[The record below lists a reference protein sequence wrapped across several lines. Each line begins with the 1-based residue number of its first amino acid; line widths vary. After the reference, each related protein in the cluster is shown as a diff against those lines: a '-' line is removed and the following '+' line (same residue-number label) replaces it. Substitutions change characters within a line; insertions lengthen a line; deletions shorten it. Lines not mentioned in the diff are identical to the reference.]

1 VTRRATEIVAEADD
15 EVILVG
21 TDERLFETQLLR
33 RLGDATDDASVVFG
47 VPGEDA
53 RRQVEER
60 VPDADVIRWETIP
73 DNDWA
78 LGRILMVD
86 RSTVMLS
93 SLREGDL
100 SGVCNESAVWARG
113 LDHGLVMGV
122 SDLLVTLMDARDV
135 Y

>member
-100 SGVCNESAVWARG
+100 SGVCNESACGRAVSTTASSWA
-113 LDHGLVMGV
+113 
-122 SDLLVTLMDARDV
+122 SATCW
-135 Y
+135 